1 MLSVG
6 LGLGPRNGSLYW
18 QTSVLNTLM
27 YDHALISILGKVM
40 TKTVR
45 SYDNLH
51 PPSPLSDLSAS
62 DSSLLALLHTHFTT
76 CLWALLAQGLCF
88 AISIVWK
95 ALGMARSFTS
105 LKSLLKCY
113 LLWLFKIETWPILL
127 SCFCPKLS
135 LLHMLFK
142 YFFGLLSAFL
152 HQNVGS
158 PSTETSYPLA
168 HC

>member
-1 MLSVG
+1 MLSVV

-45 SYDNLH
+45 PYGNLH

-95 ALGMARSFTS
+95 ALGMACSFTS
-105 LKSLLKCY
+105 LKSCSNVTFSGCLKLKPDPFYFPAFVENYHYFICY
-113 LLWLFKIETWPILL
+113 LSI
-127 SCFCPKLS
+127 S
-135 LLHMLFK
+135 LVYYQPF
-142 YFFGLLSAFL
+142 
-152 HQNVGS
+152 
-158 PSTETSYPLA
+158 STRM
-168 HC
+168 